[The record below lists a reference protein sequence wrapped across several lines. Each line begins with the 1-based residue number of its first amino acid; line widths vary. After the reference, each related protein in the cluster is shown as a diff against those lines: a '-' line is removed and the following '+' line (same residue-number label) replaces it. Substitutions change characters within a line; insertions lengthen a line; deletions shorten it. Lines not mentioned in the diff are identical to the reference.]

1 MKQEILQALKQ
12 AQGPVS
18 GESLS
23 ERLGVS
29 RTAVWKAIGALREE
43 GYEISSRTRLGY
55 QLVSVPDVLT
65 AEEIAPLL
73 TTVSLGRTI
82 YAYETV
88 DSTNPQ
94 AKRLAEQG
102 AKDGSLIIAEE
113 QLSGRGRLGRAWT
126 SPPKSGVWMSLLL
139 RPKAEVA
146 DLVLITLLCGLA
158 VCEALR
164 EVTGVQAGIKW
175 PNDVVVDGK
184 KICGIL
190 TEMSAE
196 AEQIT
201 ALIPGIGINVGHRE
215 FPPELADKATSLYL
229 ATGKQ
234 WRRAEIAAAVL
245 NHLEPLLL
253 TFLQNGMN
261 EELMD
266 RYRARCVT
274 LNREVLVISRDREM
288 TGRAIDVTPEG
299 KLVVIRPDGERKELF
314 SGEVSVRGML
324 GYQ

>member
-1 MKQEILQALKQ
+1 MKQKILQALKN

-18 GESLS
+18 GEALS
-23 ERLGVS
+23 EQLGVS
-29 RTAVWKAIGALREE
+29 RTAVWKTIGALREE

-55 QLVSVPDVLT
+55 QLVHIPDILT
-65 AEEIAPLL
+65 AEEMTPLL
-73 TTVSLGRTI
+73 ATVRLGRTI

-88 DSTNPQ
+88 DSTNRR
-94 AKRLAEQG
+94 AKQLADEG
-102 AKDGSLIIAEE
+102 APDGSLVIAEE
-113 QLSGRGRLGRAWT
+113 QSAGRGRLGRAWT

-139 RPKAEVA
+139 RPQAEVA
-146 DLVLITLLCGLA
+146 DLVLITLICGLA

-164 EVTGVQAGIKW
+164 DAAGVDAGIKW
-175 PNDVVVDGK
+175 PNDVVVDGR

-196 AEQIT
+196 AERIT

-215 FPPELADKATSLYL
+215 FPPELSDKATSLYL
-229 ATGKQ
+229 ATGKL

-245 NHLEPLLL
+245 NHLEPMLDEYLRDGMSEGLL
-253 TFLQNGMN
+253 N
-261 EELMD
+261 
-266 RYRARCVT
+266 RYRSRCVT
-274 LNREVLVISRDREM
+274 LDREVLVISRDGEK
-288 TGRAIDVTPEG
+288 TGRAVDVTPDG
-299 KLVVIRPDGERKELF
+299 KLVVEQPDGKRAELF